1 MPKKS
6 QINWGVC
13 VPSSC
18 SNKDVEL
25 VLLEHLKTAVNGT
38 EIDFL
43 VRVEEN
49 MCQKKDE
56 KWISNLDLGTK
67 IALYDYENYDK
78 TFKMFFIEF

>member
-1 MPKKS
+1 MVPKKS

-25 VLLEHLKTAVNGT
+25 VIRENLKNAVNGT
-38 EIDFL
+38 EIEFL

-49 MCQKKDE
+49 MCQTKE
-56 KWISNLDLGTK
+56 ENWISKLDLGTK
-67 IALYDYENYDK
+67 IAL
-78 TFKMFFIEF
+78 